1 MASIPTIAIGCGVL
15 FSDGFFWLD
24 FLSPFFPV
32 SKTMCALVPPKP
44 NALTAALRSDFLWGH
59 SMVCWTIWFG
69 DIPAFLELI
78 GSTTPTVAGIFP
90 CCSDKMT
97 FVMPPIPAAV
107 SMWPRFD
114 FTEPI
119 RGLVFF
125 SSAVPSAAKNCSIES
140 SSTLSPSGVPVAWHS
155 M

>member
-1 MASIPTIAIGCGVL
+1 MASIPTIAIGSEVL
-15 FSDGFFWLD
+15 FSGCFFWLD
-24 FLSPFFPV
+24 SLSPFFPV
-32 SKTMCALVPPKP
+32 SKIMCALVPPKP
-44 NALTAALRSDFLWGH
+44 NALTAAFRSDFLWGH
-59 SMVCWTIWFG
+59 SIDCRTIWFG
-69 DIPAFLELI
+69 NIPAFLELI

-119 RGLVFF
+119 RGLLFF
-125 SSAVPSAAKNCSIES
+125 STEVSSAAKNRSIES